1 MLQFQKIDSVKDV
14 LRVKNNWRRGNRNDH
29 KSKGFLPVKKS
40 DGIEK
45 LNNEHSNLIF

>member
-1 MLQFQKIDSVKDV
+1 MLQFQTIDLVKDV

-40 DGIEK
+40 NEIGKSD
-45 LNNEHSNLIF
+45 NEHPTLTF